1 MSNHRF
7 LLRLLSRRP
16 KRRPSPGRAAP
27 DPTRPLALG
36 ARRRVGTRASLWVVD
51 SQRQPTPEAGAY
63 RMLHDVVAELE
74 QAASALAIVQGAA
87 PDTERQHH
95 LEAIRTA
102 IETLRTVVPPAPSAK
117 PDVTQ
122 DPAETVRDLQRQGE
136 IPST

>member
-1 MSNHRF
+1 M
-7 LLRLLSRRP
+7 
-16 KRRPSPGRAAP
+16 
-27 DPTRPLALG
+27 DP
-36 ARRRVGTRASLWVVD
+36 
-51 SQRQPTPEAGAY
+51 QRQSTPEAGAY

-74 QAASALAIVQGAA
+74 QAASALAIVQGAT

-117 PDVTQ
+117 PDATQ

>member
-1 MSNHRF
+1 M
-7 LLRLLSRRP
+7 
-16 KRRPSPGRAAP
+16 
-27 DPTRPLALG
+27 DP
-36 ARRRVGTRASLWVVD
+36 
-51 SQRQPTPEAGAY
+51 QRQSTPETGAY

-74 QAASALAIVQGAA
+74 QAASALAIVQGAT

-102 IETLRTVVPPAPSAK
+102 IETLRTVVPPAPSVK
-117 PDVTQ
+117 PDATQ

>member
-1 MSNHRF
+1 M
-7 LLRLLSRRP
+7 
-16 KRRPSPGRAAP
+16 
-27 DPTRPLALG
+27 DPQQQ
-36 ARRRVGTRASLWVVD
+36 S
-51 SQRQPTPEAGAY
+51 TPEAGAY

-102 IETLRTVVPPAPSAK
+102 IETLRTVVPPAPSVK
-117 PDVTQ
+117 PDATQ

>member
-1 MSNHRF
+1 VGG
-7 LLRLLSRRP
+7 RP
-16 KRRPSPGRAAP
+16 RHDPTAPRPRAP
-27 DPTRPLALG
+27 DGPGGHEA
-36 ARRRVGTRASLWVVD
+36 GTRRATLPAMD
-51 SQRQPTPEAGAY
+51 SDRQSTPEAGAY

-102 IETLRTVVPPAPSAK
+102 IATLRTVVPPSVDPAQSDA
-117 PDVTQ
+117 TQ

-136 IPST
+136 IPSP